1 MLEEEFYAT
10 IKFKNGEEVFTKVT
24 VCDEDSIFLILLHP
38 MIVTEIKERSKSI
51 GFKVEPWLKTSSDD
65 TFIVY
70 LNDIMTI
77 SESDNSDM
85 IMAYKS
91 YVRQVTKN
99 KNVNSRINRK
109 MGYIGSIDEAKRDKE
124 LAELNK
130 KFERL
135 SEEYS
140 EALNMEINYQ
150 EGAKL
155 CEVVPRITSAITG
168 QTEKLFGKK

>member
-1 MLEEEFYAT
+1 MLEEEFYAS
-10 IKFKNGEEVFTKVT
+10 IKFKNGEEVFSKVS
-24 VCDEDSIFLILLHP
+24 VCDEDNLFLLLLHP
-38 MIVTEIKERSKSI
+38 LTIIEVKERNNSI

-99 KNVNSRINRK
+99 KNVNSKINRK
-109 MGYIGSIDEAKRDKE
+109 MGYIGSINEAKE
-124 LAELNK
+124 ML
-130 KFERL
+130 
-135 SEEYS
+135 
-140 EALNMEINYQ
+140 
-150 EGAKL
+150 
-155 CEVVPRITSAITG
+155 
-168 QTEKLFGKK
+168 EKIFKSN